1 MTGEFDAAIEGFLY
15 WMQVEKHSSKHTID
29 AYGRDLRNFAEWAAR
44 TGRGNPSD
52 IGGTDVSDYL
62 VFLDEQGRAPSTRT
76 RHRTSL
82 RRLFQ
87 FRIQEGHQQVDPT
100 ARVRAPGAGSP
111 LPTVLSQNQVERLL
125 IEPLKDATPLGLRD
139 AAMIELLYATGLRV
153 SELTGLDLVQIQRM
167 HGLIQV
173 RGKGDKERVVPVGDR
188 AVVLLGEYV
197 QRSRPALDKTGRSAA
212 LFLGRNG
219 TRLTRQAFWVRMRRH
234 AVAAGIPG
242 KVSPHV
248 LRHSFAT
255 HLLQHGADL
264 RAVQAMLGHAD
275 ITTTEI
281 YTHVASERLKRVHAS
296 AHPRGGNKSRSR
308 HRDDT

>member
-212 LFLGRNG
+212 LFLG
-219 TRLTRQAFWVRMRRH
+219 
-234 AVAAGIPG
+234 
-242 KVSPHV
+242 
-248 LRHSFAT
+248 AT
-255 HLLQHGADL
+255 EPA
-264 RAVQAMLGHAD
+264 
-275 ITTTEI
+275 
-281 YTHVASERLKRVHAS
+281 
-296 AHPRGGNKSRSR
+296 
-308 HRDDT
+308 